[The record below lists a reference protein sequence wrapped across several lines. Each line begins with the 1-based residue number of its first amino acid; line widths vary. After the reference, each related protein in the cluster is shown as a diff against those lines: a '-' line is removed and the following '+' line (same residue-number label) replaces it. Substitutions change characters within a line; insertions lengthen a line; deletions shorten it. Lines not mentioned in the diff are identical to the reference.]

1 MQRIVSLVR
10 KKSARGNL
18 AVAIRQ
24 VNLVIALIRREGL
37 QTLNLLNAPFAPLN
51 ESTAYVNKVLR
62 ELRCNP
68 RDNRLIRQTKSSRNQ
83 VLIAL
88 FPNLNATKMLLCEG
102 CVLVPCG
109 QRLAL
114 NDRAAALVP
123 HLGKNDALPRNR
135 VNAAQRQIKP
145 NRPSHSSS
153 ALGQSYL
160 AKRIY
165 SQREVSGN
173 HPSSR
178 GGLGRAS
185 NAGAR
190 ATSSH

>member
-123 HLGKNDALPRNR
+123 HLGKTTPC
-135 VNAAQRQIKP
+135 
-145 NRPSHSSS
+145 
-153 ALGQSYL
+153 L
-160 AKRIY
+160 AI
-165 SQREVSGN
+165 
-173 HPSSR
+173 
-178 GGLGRAS
+178 A
-185 NAGAR
+185 
-190 ATSSH
+190 